1 MSEYATDK
9 VVLTRQPVYTL
20 RSLIETAMSVILQV
34 SNLVKRFGPLT
45 AVNDVS
51 FEIRQGS
58 CFGLL
63 GPNGAGKTTT
73 IEMMEGI
80 KTPDAGTILYQG
92 KALGSQFRN
101 EAGIMFQTTA
111 LQEFI
116 TVREIMLQFSRF
128 YPNSAS
134 IDELAEQ
141 FALHDF
147 LNQDTRKLSGGQK
160 QRLLLAMAQIN
171 KPKILFLDEPT
182 TGLDPQSRRN
192 LWQQVGMI
200 QKQGATVLLTTH
212 YMEEAYELCDEIAI
226 MDHGRIIAHDAPDA
240 LLAAHFDDVVVQL
253 HAADIPREIG
263 EREFQATYRDDSA
276 HIVTGDV
283 NKTVEHLLHFEIPLN
298 RLRIRSR
305 DLEDLFLE
313 LTGKELRT

>member
-1 MSEYATDK
+1 M
-9 VVLTRQPVYTL
+9 P
-20 RSLIETAMSVILQV
+20 VILQV
-34 SNLVKRFGPLT
+34 SNLVKRFGHLT
-45 AVNDVS
+45 AVNDIS
-51 FEIRQGS
+51 FEIREGS

-80 KTPDAGTILYQG
+80 KTPDAGTIRYQG
-92 KALGSQFRN
+92 EALGQQFRN

-116 TVREIMLQFSRF
+116 TVREIMVLFSRF
-128 YPNSAS
+128 YPNTSS
-134 IDELAEQ
+134 IDELADRY
-141 FALHDF
+141 ALHEF

-160 QRLLLAMAQIN
+160 QRLLLAMALIN

-192 LWQQVGMI
+192 LWKQVQLI
-200 QKQGATVLLTTH
+200 KEQGATVLLTTH

-226 MDHGRIIAHDAPDA
+226 MDHGCIIAHDAPDA
-240 LLAAHFDDVVVQL
+240 LLAAHFDDVVVQI
-253 HAADIPREIG
+253 HANDIPRQIG
-263 EREFQATYRDDSA
+263 EQEFQAIYRNDSA

-283 NKTVEHLLHFEIPLN
+283 KDTIEHLLRFDIPLD
-298 RLRIRSR
+298 RLRIRAR
-305 DLEDLFLE
+305 NLEDLFLE
-313 LTGKELRT
+313 LTGKELRA

>member
-1 MSEYATDK
+1 
-9 VVLTRQPVYTL
+9 L
-20 RSLIETAMSVILQV
+20 RSLIEVAMSVILQV
-34 SNLVKRFGPLT
+34 SNLVKRFGQLT
-45 AVNDVS
+45 AVDDVS
-51 FEIRQGS
+51 FEIREGT

-73 IEMMEGI
+73 IELMEGI
-80 KTPDAGTILYQG
+80 KTPDAGSVRYQG
-92 KALGSQFRN
+92 EALGQKFRN

-116 TVREIMLQFSRF
+116 TVREIMMQFSRF
-128 YPNSAS
+128 YPDTAS
-134 IDELAEQ
+134 IEDLAERY
-141 FALHDF
+141 ALHEF

-160 QRLLLAMAQIN
+160 QRLLLAMALIN
-171 KPKILFLDEPT
+171 KPKVLFLDEPT

-192 LWQQVGMI
+192 LWKQLQEI
-200 QKQGATVLLTTH
+200 KEQGATILMTTH
-212 YMEEAYELCDEIAI
+212 YMEEAYVLCDEIAI

-240 LLAAHFDDVVVQL
+240 LLAAHFNDVVVQI

-263 EREFQATYRDDSA
+263 EKEFQAVYRNDNA

-283 NKTVEHLLHFEIPLN
+283 NKTVEHLLHFDIPLN
-298 RLRIRSR
+298 RLRIRAR

-313 LTGKELRT
+313 LTGKELRA